1 MSLVV
6 VAVDSR
12 FLDGPVHPLD
22 LTVGPR
28 MVGLGQ
34 AVLDAVG
41 SADLVEAVHA
51 VAGGPAVAISGQ
63 VGELN
68 AVVGQD
74 GVQAVGHGRDQS
86 VQEACG
92 ARPVG
97 LLMQLG
103 EGELGGPIDRDEQVE
118 LARFGADLGNV
129 DVEIADR
136 IGLELA
142 LVRLVAL
149 YLRQARDAVPLQTSV
164 ERRAGQ
170 VRDRRLQRIEAI
182 IERQQRMA
190 AERENDRLLLDRQN
204 G

>member
-1 MSLVV
+1 MLPELVVSLVV

-12 FLDGPVHPLD
+12 FLDGPVWSTD
-22 LTVGPR
+22 GWAWSGGAR
-28 MVGLGQ
+28 CRWLGRSGRSG
-34 AVLDAVG
+34 ARG
-41 SADLVEAVHA
+41 SGRSSRRDF
-51 VAGGPAVAISGQ
+51 GQ

-74 GVQAVGHGRDQS
+74 GMQAVGHGRDQS
-86 VQEACG
+86 LQEACG

-97 LLMQLG
+97 LLMELG
-103 EGELGGPIDRDEQVE
+103 EGELGGPINRDEQVE
-118 LARFGADLGNV
+118 LAGFGADLGNV

-164 ERRAGQ
+164 E
-170 VRDRRLQRIEAI
+170 
-182 IERQQRMA
+182 
-190 AERENDRLLLDRQN
+190 
-204 G
+204 